1 LDSIMVRHA
10 LVAAN
15 LLFFSIVSPAIAQRG
30 GPSRDRSGGGG
41 GSIPA
46 VGTMLPTVT
55 AIDEQ
60 GEKFSTASLR
70 GSYTVLVFGCLT

>member
-1 LDSIMVRHA
+1 MIRHA
-10 LVAAN
+10 LLAAN
-15 LLFFSIVSPAIAQRG
+15 LLLFSIISPAIAQRG
-30 GPSRDRSGGGG
+30 SPPRDRA
-41 GSIPA
+41 GSAVLPA